1 MPKIS
6 ELAYAGE
13 LGAANYILGI
23 RDGVTVRFPIEVF
36 EDEPIVNSSFTVL
49 TDTPANYVDQ
59 AGKLAAV
66 NSTETGLEFVDPPE
80 GAYAFT
86 DLTDTPNT
94 YTDQGGKLVKVNSG
108 GTGLEFGDAPAS
120 TFLALSDTPDSY
132 SAYVGK
138 VVAAKADGSGLEF
151 VSPTSGS
158 YTIVDLSSATVDY
171 ALAPG
176 EVAKI
181 TYSSATSVPLHIAT
195 VEGIYDLTIINASV
209 AVTDF
214 SSAASIL
221 LRPNNST
228 VTAGAINWSRLS
240 QYSTTVNGYEDS
252 GSQTAF
258 IICNDKTGI
267 ISESTVFTYTTRKL
281 VRGCYVTKIGTDQF
295 QQFFFHQPWVDTST
309 SWTSL
314 GTLVISTAQS
324 GIVVVRRII

>member
-13 LGAANYILGI
+13 LGAANYILGV
-23 RDGVTVRFPIEVF
+23 RDGVAVRFPIEVF

-80 GAYAFT
+80 GEYAFT

-120 TFLALSDTPDSY
+120 SFVGLSDTPASY
-132 SAYVGK
+132 TGNPGK
-138 VVAAKADGSGLEF
+138 VVAVKSDSSGLEF
-151 VSPTSGS
+151 VSVSAGS

-195 VEGIYDLTIINASV
+195 AEGEYELKL
-209 AVTDF
+209 
-214 SSAASIL
+214 SAAPVL
-221 LRPNNST
+221 TTCTDGAGYLNPNNTTYSNAIKRQYANGNSST
-228 VTAGAINWSRLS
+228 MTAGLVTESGFLANAHRMIAAKLHITTLTSGKHVLGQLGFVNNAGV
-240 QYSTTVNGYEDS
+240 YSA
-252 GSQTAF
+252 Q
-258 IICNDKTGI
+258 
-267 ISESTVFTYTTRKL
+267 TYTS
-281 VRGCYVTKIGTDQF
+281 I
-295 QQFFFHQPWVDTST
+295 WVDTTTVWS
-309 SWTSL
+309 SL
-314 GTLVISTAQS
+314 GTITFVNAQS
-324 GIVVVRRII
+324 GTITVRRII